1 MSGSDIRDIL
11 QLGKPSES
19 SGIKKAKQP
28 TERRPDGI
36 SRELYSLI
44 GNAPSVALLKP
55 TYKAKFNVKKKATP
69 WMLESFS
76 NNARSDNLT
85 LQHWIKA
92 ANANKSTYPFAYTEK
107 PSAVIEYTDE
117 EYEKYLADI
126 DPEWSK
132 EETDYLMD
140 LCRKYNMRFIIIT
153 DRYSY
158 TEKSRSM
165 EDLKDRYYAI
175 CRTLAKER
183 ASERDTGYPLYQYAF
198 DKAREVERKQALE
211 TLAGRTK
218 EQMDEEEAL
227 LVEMRR
233 IEQNEAR
240 LEREKESVM
249 HLLAQLPASSRGDT
263 NNTAANNSSPEHS
276 KKRRRS
282 GIDDQ
287 TKKSRRSS
295 SIAEASTL
303 PKEKLVPGVH
313 VQSQRLPSTKGA
325 MHAKVLKVMDE
336 LGVGP
341 RPVMPTAAVCHGF
354 EQLQT
359 SIATMFEL
367 KKVVD
372 KMEIEHKIASHIEKL
387 HNQET

>member
-19 SGIKKAKQP
+19 SGIKKAKLP

-44 GNAPSVALLKP
+44 GSAPSVALLKP

-92 ANANKSTYPFAYTEK
+92 ANANKTYPFAYTEK
-107 PSAVIEYTDE
+107 PGAVIEYSDD

-158 TEKSRSM
+158 KDKSRSM

-282 GIDDQ
+282 GIEDQ
-287 TKKSRRSS
+287 SKKSRRGS

-359 SIATMFEL
+359 SIAAMFEL

-372 KMEIEHKIASHIEKL
+372 KMEMEHRIASHIDKL
-387 HNQET
+387 HNQEA

>member
-1 MSGSDIRDIL
+1 
-11 QLGKPSES
+11 
-19 SGIKKAKQP
+19 
-28 TERRPDGI
+28 
-36 SRELYSLI
+36 
-44 GNAPSVALLKP
+44 
-55 TYKAKFNVKKKATP
+55 
-69 WMLESFS
+69 MLESFS

-107 PSAVIEYTDE
+107 PDSVIKYTDD
-117 EYEKYLADI
+117 EYDKYLADI
-126 DPEWSK
+126 DPDWSK
-132 EETDYLMD
+132 EETDYFMD

-158 TEKSRSM
+158 KAKSRSM

-175 CRTLAKER
+175 CRILAKER

-211 TLAGRTK
+211 TLANRTK

-240 LEREKESVM
+240 LEREKETVM

-263 NNTAANNSSPEHS
+263 NNTAANPEHS

-282 GIDDQ
+282 GIDDAS
-287 TKKSRRSS
+287 KKSRRSS
-295 SIAEASTL
+295 SITEVSPL

-325 MHAKVLKVMDE
+325 MHAKVLKVMNE

-341 RPVMPTAAVCHGF
+341 RPVMPTACVCHGF

-359 SIATMFEL
+359 SIATMLEL

-372 KMEIEHKIASHIEKL
+372 KMEMEHRITSHSNKVE
-387 HNQET
+387 NQEAKREI